1 MRVEVHIERLVVDGA
16 DLGDRFPA
24 HRLPAH
30 QEEAFRAALGGEL
43 AVLLAAPGAAL
54 PPWAPRTAR
63 SVVVP
68 LSRPEG
74 PGGVEAVGRAVA
86 RSVHCVLAPG
96 TGRGRA

>member
-16 DLGDRFPA
+16 DFGERLPG

-43 AVLLAAPGAAL
+43 AALLAAPGAA
-54 PPWAPRTAR
+54 PSWAPREAR

-68 LSRPEG
+68 LARAEG
-74 PGGVEAVGRAVA
+74 LGGAEAIGRAVA
-86 RSVHCVLAPG
+86 RSVHSVLAPG
-96 TGRGRA
+96 AGRGRA